1 MSNKIEDFFFN
12 LIGLLLIIF
21 IVYIGVNTLQET
33 EPGKT
38 EPDITSAHPISQQK
52 IGDDVNPDILI
63 IYEAEVDGETV
74 YPTVIK
80 EGK

>member
-1 MSNKIEDFFFN
+1 MRYKLEDFFFN

-21 IVYIGVNTLQET
+21 IVYVGVSTLHKTET
-33 EPGKT
+33 GKT
-38 EPDITSAHPISQQK
+38 EPDITSAHLIYQQK
-52 IGDDVNPDILI
+52 IGDEADPDILI

-80 EGK
+80 EAK